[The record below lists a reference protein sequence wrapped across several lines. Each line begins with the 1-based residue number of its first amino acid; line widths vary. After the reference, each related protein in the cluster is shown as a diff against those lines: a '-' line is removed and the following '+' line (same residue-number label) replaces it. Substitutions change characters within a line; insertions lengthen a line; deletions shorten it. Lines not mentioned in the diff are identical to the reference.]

1 MANTCN
7 SRWITDG
14 AVFASIPGRAAIRE
28 ANVNVAE
35 FIGKRVLRLG
45 WLILLLIVA
54 QSFVSSATR
63 QSGLSRTAPLPPAD
77 TVAIRDERQS
87 LH

>member
-1 MANTCN
+1 MQFTLDHGAARFLRETWRAETC
-7 SRWITDG
+7 
-14 AVFASIPGRAAIRE
+14 E
-28 ANVNVAE
+28 ANVNVGE

-54 QSFVSSATR
+54 ESFVSDATP
-63 QSGLSRTAPLPPAD
+63 QSGLSRTAPLPPLD
-77 TVAIRDERQS
+77 SVAMQDERQS